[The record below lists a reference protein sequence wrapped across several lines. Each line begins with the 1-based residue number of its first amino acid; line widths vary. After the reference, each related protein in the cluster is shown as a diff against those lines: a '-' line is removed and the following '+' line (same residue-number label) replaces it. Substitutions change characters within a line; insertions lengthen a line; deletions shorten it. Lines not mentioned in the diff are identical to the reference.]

1 MNVTSINQASGN
13 LSVKQ
18 SKQDNHEKNIE
29 QQIMRL
35 QEQMRN
41 ITYDHEMPAEEK
53 DNEKKSL
60 QEKIQNLNGELKQYQ
75 IRKRQDEAEKRQ
87 QETERQDE
95 EIQKQKEA
103 AAQRIEAGAQKAAT
117 ASVTDISS
125 TAADTDAAENT
136 SESINFGNN
145 SADTLNVQSESGFS
159 DAESDAMIS
168 FSNTKEHLAA
178 MQKLYTSLEGQMRT
192 APTDA
197 EKADIQK
204 KLDNVSKSMGEK
216 IQKAA
221 DIISDTQD
229 ENEKRKEKIREK
241 MKEFAEKKQNMNAVV
256 SNSGK
261 DNTINYGYWQK
272 NAASLGKV
280 LLTHKKS

>member
-13 LSVKQ
+13 LPVKQ

-29 QQIMRL
+29 QQITRL

-41 ITYDHEMPAEEK
+41 ITYDNEMPAEEK

-60 QEKIQNLNGELKQYQ
+60 QEKIQSLNSELKQYQ
-75 IRKRQDEAEKRQ
+75 IRKRQEEAEKRQ
-87 QETERQDE
+87 EETKRQDE
-95 EIQKQKEA
+95 ESQKQKEA
-103 AAQRIEAGAQKAAT
+103 AAQRIEAEAQKAAT
-117 ASVTDISS
+117 ASDSNVS
-125 TAADTDAAENT
+125 TTASDTVSDKKT
-136 SESINFGNN
+136 SENINFGDN
-145 SADTLNVQSESGFS
+145 SADTLNTQSESGFS

-216 IQKAA
+216 IQKAT
-221 DIISDTQD
+221 DIISDIQD

-241 MKEFAEKKQNMNAVV
+241 MKEFAEKKQNINAVV
-256 SNSGK
+256 SNPGK
-261 DNTINYGYWQK
+261 DNTIDYGYWQK

-280 LLTHKKS
+280 LITHKKS